1 MNKDI
6 NYFNLKNYNFDNKI
20 VKLNRENDEGN
31 IEYKWKFNEK
41 KINDNKIEKLISQMR
56 YRIMEGNGAAFYY
69 IGVKDN
75 GNCDGIEWYDLL
87 YTLEIIQI
95 VSNKLCANIEKIN
108 LNKQDNNRY
117 CGLIYI
123 IKDDLINTSMFD

>member
-1 MNKDI
+1 MNKNI
-6 NYFNLKNYNFDNKI
+6 NYFNLKNYNFDKKI

-41 KINDNKIEKLISQMR
+41 KINNNKIEKLVSQMR
-56 YRIMEGNGAAFYY
+56 YRIMEGNGGAFYY

-75 GNCDGIEWYDLL
+75 GNCDGIEWDDLL